1 MAVSSGV
8 LQTILYILSQDE
20 RPVVEFGKDLQNI
33 DSLEVLDLLE
43 KKSLIFG
50 RIDVEVDNVLYK
62 GGSIVFGVANRDK
75 LWNFYIEC
83 LDHVDEPY
91 GKEKQKKL
99 VKEAILKK
107 ASRLENDVVTITR
120 ADLTVH
126 DNEHLNLLLT
136 IQDLVDDNFV
146 AIENLNLSVY
156 DNSEVR
162 VRLIEGW
169 VKLED
174 SNKKNSSTD
183 AKLINTPK
191 FRFSNNVLFRDLSD
205 EVLRFDRENSHEFQL
220 MRVAFEVPINERID
234 TILEKLDMDF
244 RQIYD
249 TANRVNKKIEDKFK
263 VSNFFKIDYKNRYI
277 KRVVE

>member
-20 RPVVEFGKDLQNI
+20 RPVIEFDKDLQNI
-33 DSLEVLDLLE
+33 DSLETLDLLE
-43 KKSLIFG
+43 EKKLICG
-50 RIDVEVDNVLYK
+50 RMDVEVDNVLYK

-75 LWNFYIEC
+75 LRDFCIEFY
-83 LDHVDEPY
+83 DQVDEPY
-91 GKEKQKKL
+91 GKEKQKRL

-107 ASRLENDVVTITR
+107 ASKLENDVVIITR

-126 DNEHLNLLLT
+126 ENEHINLLLT
-136 IQDLVDDNFV
+136 IQDLVNDGFITV
-146 AIENLNLSVY
+146 ENLNLPVY
-156 DNSEVR
+156 SNGEVR
-162 VRLIEGW
+162 VKLMDGWMEIE
-169 VKLED
+169 D
-174 SNKKNSSTD
+174 NNKQNLSTD
-183 AKLINTPK
+183 TKSINTPK

-234 TILEKLDMDF
+234 TILEKLDMSF

-249 TANRVNKKIEDKFK
+249 TANRVNDKIEDRFK
-263 VSNFFKIDYKNRYI
+263 VSGFFEIDYKNKYI
-277 KRVVE
+277 KRVVG